1 MSCLG
6 GEAQGLCSVLE
17 WNFIFW
23 ARLQWSAFCLD
34 VVYGSMLWR
43 FTAKNLLWPEPRKV
57 QVQPLA
63 EIVGYSPGISPSA
76 STSIVLGKCL
86 LSKYTKV
93 LQQPLVI
100 CSYKPVLLGGSTFG
114 KLVTANWI
122 VPALEPCVQPGDAG
136 CLKCLRPGLDQS
148 VASVLQAF
156 FLKPLGTIAGD

>member
-1 MSCLG
+1 MLCAGMKLYFLG
-6 GEAQGLCSVLE
+6 QTAVVGVLFGRGLWEYV
-17 WNFIFW
+17 
-23 ARLQWSAFCLD
+23 
-34 VVYGSMLWR
+34 WR
-43 FTAKNLLWPEPRKV
+43 FTDKNLLWPEPCKV

-114 KLVTANWI
+114 KLVTAN
-122 VPALEPCVQPGDAG
+122 
-136 CLKCLRPGLDQS
+136 
-148 VASVLQAF
+148 
-156 FLKPLGTIAGD
+156 